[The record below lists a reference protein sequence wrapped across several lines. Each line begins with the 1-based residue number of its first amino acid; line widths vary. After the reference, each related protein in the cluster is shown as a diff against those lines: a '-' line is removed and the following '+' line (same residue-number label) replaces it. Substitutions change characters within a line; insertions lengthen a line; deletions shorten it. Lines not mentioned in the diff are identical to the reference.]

1 MGWFEDMHSVYIA
14 MEYLEH
20 GDLTQYI
27 KDDAVR
33 ARTEAKEI
41 TSQLLNGL
49 VVLHER
55 GICHRDIKPQVGGN
69 PNPSQPLK
77 PR

>member
-1 MGWFEDMHSVYIA
+1 MHSVYIA

-27 KDDAVR
+27 KDDAVK

-41 TSQLLNGL
+41 TTQLLNGL

-55 GICHRDIKPQVGGN
+55 GICHRDIKPQVRE
-69 PNPSQPLK
+69 SQPFTAPETSLK
-77 PR
+77 IQ